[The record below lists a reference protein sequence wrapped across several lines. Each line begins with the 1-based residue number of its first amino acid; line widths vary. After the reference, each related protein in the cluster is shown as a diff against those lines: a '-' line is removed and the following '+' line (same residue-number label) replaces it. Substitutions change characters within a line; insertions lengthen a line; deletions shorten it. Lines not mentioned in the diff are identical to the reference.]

1 MMLLSFTTLRTDSN
15 ELSAVGTL
23 GPHGTSSEVAAAR
36 FAGRVRDSDGPPAAL
51 RLFNSYEQAGEALR
65 AREVTHVVVANAYK
79 AIHHFYMDP
88 ALELSNVFVMDTPL
102 YGIARRRDS
111 GPAPECPTIASHP
124 SPEPII
130 AQLLPPGHTTHTVLP
145 SASTSA
151 AARAAQDGSADLAL
165 TTVPSAELYG
175 LEFIS
180 ATRPIRMVWS
190 VFTADHTHQPT
201 DRASHETDE
210 EKKGA

>member
-1 MMLLSFTTLRTDSN
+1 MTLLSFTTLRTDPDRP
-15 ELSAVGTL
+15 SAVGTL

-36 FAGRVRDSDGPPAAL
+36 FVGRVRDDDGPSAAVH
-51 RLFNSYEQAGEALR
+51 LFDSYERAGAALR
-65 AREVTHVVVANAYK
+65 AREVTHMVVANAYK

-102 YGIARRRDS
+102 YGIAKRRDA
-111 GPAPECPTIASHP
+111 GPTPDAPTIATHP

-130 AQLLPPGHTTHTVLP
+130 AQLLPPRHASHKVLQY
-145 SASTSA
+145 ASTSA

-190 VFTADHTHQPT
+190 VFTVDHTRRP
-201 DRASHETDE
+201 A
-210 EKKGA
+210 